1 MKIID
6 ESFNKIKEASGIH
19 DLDEIANTFIKSEEQ
34 NYALY
39 NYVDMLNQ
47 EIDQV
52 QDENENLE
60 KQIEQ

>member
-1 MKIID
+1 MKIIDEYIKKMKIID
-6 ESFNKIKEASGIH
+6 ESFNKIKEASGIQ

-52 QDENENLE
+52 
-60 KQIEQ
+60 